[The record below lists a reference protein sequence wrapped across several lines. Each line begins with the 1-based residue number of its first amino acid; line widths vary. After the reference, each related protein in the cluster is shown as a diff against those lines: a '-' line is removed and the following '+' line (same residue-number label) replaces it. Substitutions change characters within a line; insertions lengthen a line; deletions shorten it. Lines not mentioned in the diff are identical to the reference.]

1 MPVLLGADPS
11 QPRTVA
17 SVMDRVMRGQPYVKS
32 ALDMACWDLVGKR
45 AGQPLCQALGGQFG
59 DTVALYNAIP
69 LDEPEAMAARAR
81 AFLADGYRRLQV
93 KVGTDAR
100 VHVERLL
107 AVRDAVGDSVV
118 LFADANGGF
127 TLAEARRFLR
137 ATRDVE
143 YTIEQPCASYEECRA
158 LRHDCDRPL
167 VLDESI
173 ESLAD
178 LLLSH
183 RHGTADGITI
193 KLSRVGGVT
202 RAALI
207 RDVAVELGVQV
218 TVEDGGGASIDTA
231 AIVQVSLSTPERM
244 RLHTVDFNAW
254 VSVENA
260 DGMPPREAGALGRPA
275 RPGLGVEVRQGA
287 LGAPIIDQS

>member
-1 MPVLLGADPS
+1 MRITRVRVYHQWQPFRGGTYTMTVGASEGVDSLVVALDTDEGLTGWGELGVVGSFYADAFASGARAGVGDLGAGVTRRGS
-11 QPRTVA
+11 VA
-17 SVMDRVMRGQPYVKS
+17 AANGGQRDGPCNAGQPYVKS

-100 VHVERLL
+100 VDVERLL

-202 RAALI
+202 RAA
-207 RDVAVELGVQV
+207 
-218 TVEDGGGASIDTA
+218 
-231 AIVQVSLSTPERM
+231 
-244 RLHTVDFNAW
+244 
-254 VSVENA
+254 
-260 DGMPPREAGALGRPA
+260 
-275 RPGLGVEVRQGA
+275 
-287 LGAPIIDQS
+287 